1 MMKILV
7 TGANGQLGTETVSL
21 LSQDGDY
28 EVRAYDRQELDI
40 TNAEQVMKKVCDFRP
55 DWILHC
61 AAYTNVEQAEG
72 DGLEAN
78 WKINR
83 EGSVNISKA
92 AHEVGA
98 KLMTISTDYVF
109 DGTKTSPYTPEDEPN
124 PLNEYGKA
132 KLAGEQA
139 VRYYCPDAYIIRT
152 SWVFGEHGQNFV
164 YTMLKS
170 AERKNVL
177 KGVADQYGR
186 PTYAPDLASFMKH
199 VIEVRPES
207 GIYHFSNDEEA
218 SWYEFAVEILKNT
231 DVKVLPVSS
240 EEFPQKAK
248 RPSYSVMSLD
258 KVKETG
264 FYVPTWKDSLER
276 FQNQIRKIAL
286 R

>member
-28 EVRAYDRQELDI
+28 EVRAFDRHELDI

-72 DGLEAN
+72 DGLEEN

-83 EGSVNISKA
+83 EGSINISKA
-92 AHEVGA
+92 AREVGA
-98 KLMTISTDYVF
+98 KLIYISTDYVF

-139 VRYYCPDAYIIRT
+139 VQHYCSDAYIIRT

-164 YTMLKS
+164 YTMLKL
-170 AERKNVL
+170 AEKTDVL

-186 PTYAPDLASFMKH
+186 PTYAPDLASFMRH
-199 VIEVRPES
+199 IIEVRPES
-207 GIYHFSNDEEA
+207 GIYHFSNDGEA
-218 SWYEFAVEILKNT
+218 NWYEFAVEILKNA
-231 DVKVLPVSS
+231 DVRVLPVGS

-264 FYVPTWKDSLER
+264 FYVQTWKNSLER
-276 FQNQIRKIAL
+276 FQNQLQKSAL